1 MPAPACPRHQTP
13 LRSASGGSWGLR
25 SRLVRGGPAPAGTRG
40 QASLLT
46 PDLKQSR
53 TSHLRSSPLK
63 PSRAR
68 SFAARMSQGAPG
80 RYAQAT
86 PRHLRFHLGDPGPRP
101 PPVRPEL
108 ARRPAA
114 AARATR
120 EAEQPA
126 AENASERDCAVT
138 CAEAADQRGGAASRS
153 ARAGHLSRGQASG
166 GNPHARPRIT
176 EGHGPQRPCVQV
188 PRHSSWLLP
197 IPLRR

>member
-1 MPAPACPRHQTP
+1 M
-13 LRSASGGSWGLR
+13 
-25 SRLVRGGPAPAGTRG
+25 SRGT
-40 QASLLT
+40 
-46 PDLKQSR
+46 
-53 TSHLRSSPLK
+53 
-63 PSRAR
+63 
-68 SFAARMSQGAPG
+68 PG

-86 PRHLRFHLGDPGPRP
+86 PRHLRFHLGAPGPRP

-166 GNPHARPRIT
+166 VTQMR
-176 EGHGPQRPCVQV
+176 GHGSPKGTD
-188 PRHSSWLLP
+188 PRGLVSKSHLP
-197 IPLRR
+197 TMTVTLFPGL